1 MGRHETPC
9 QVKWHRCPRQNR
21 ALLMTFYIALKHISM
36 TLKYRKVKIN
46 NCMKAENLNIY
57 QSWEWSQHGFT
68 YRSQEVLLKNPLDGY
83 DMYVLC
89 SITCFCLLS
98 TLYHDFA
105 WCFLDYTSAVPLYYV
120 FTGQWTTFEFPMY
133 SHVVVFFV
141 PDAAHHAIKVAF
153 HRHGGWMKSAKSFA
167 AWVSVVLSSFAL
179 AVVSQSSRRPWP
191 WSGYVKLRTL
201 KVTDWRQFNLLK
213 VSCSKRKIF
222 WLVCISTK

>member
-1 MGRHETPC
+1 MASLP
-9 QVKWHRCPRQNR
+9 PPDR

-36 TLKYRKVKIN
+36 TWKYRKVNIN

-57 QSWEWSQHGFT
+57 HSWEWSQHGFT

-120 FTGQWTTFEFPMY
+120 FHRPMNYVRVSDVFPCCRVPIMPSRPPSTAMEAEWNQRNPLPLEFP
-133 SHVVVFFV
+133 SSCRAL
-141 PDAAHHAIKVAF
+141 PLQSWANLPEG
-153 HRHGGWMKSAKSFA
+153 HGHGQVM
-167 AWVSVVLSSFAL
+167 SS
-179 AVVSQSSRRPWP
+179 W
-191 WSGYVKLRTL
+191 GHLRWQTG
-201 KVTDWRQFNLLK
+201 DN
-213 VSCSKRKIF
+213 SIF
-222 WLVCISTK
+222 WRCHAARGKFSGWSA

>member
-1 MGRHETPC
+1 MASLP
-9 QVKWHRCPRQNR
+9 PPDR

-36 TLKYRKVKIN
+36 TWKYRKVNIN

-57 QSWEWSQHGFT
+57 HSWEWSQHGFT

-105 WCFLDYTSAVPLYYV
+105 WCFLDYH
-120 FTGQWTTFEFPMY
+120 FCCTFVLCFSQANELRSSFRCIPML
-133 SHVVVFFV
+133 SG
-141 PDAAHHAIKVAF
+141 AHHAIKAAF

-201 KVTDWRQFNLLK
+201 KVTDWRQFNLLE